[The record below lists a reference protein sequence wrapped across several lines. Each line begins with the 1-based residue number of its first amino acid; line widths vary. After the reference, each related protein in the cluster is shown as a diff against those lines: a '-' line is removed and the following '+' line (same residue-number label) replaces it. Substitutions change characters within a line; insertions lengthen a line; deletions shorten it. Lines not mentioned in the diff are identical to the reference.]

1 MPDGANHVA
10 FAYSEDGKDRFTTV
24 YPNLNLLEGSEKY
37 TKDNPKIVSSS
48 LADNV
53 VYMDDVSVKNLKAG
67 TYTMSGKADAPW
79 TNHHT
84 NDANREDKVGLWLV
98 STKPEMDVNISLG
111 DTVPKTIEI
120 PKDGDYNVRVN
131 TYSNGTDVVTHS
143 FWDFKLEPGSTATPY
158 MASPSEVTAEDYPS
172 YIGTYTDNNS
182 NEQSTDPARYSWKKI
197 E

>member
-1 MPDGANHVA
+1 M
-10 FAYSEDGKDRFTTV
+10 
-24 YPNLNLLEGSEKY
+24 LEGSKKY

-48 LADNV
+48 AWDGYAML
-53 VYMDDVSVKNLKAG
+53 DDVFAKNLKAG

-79 TNHHT
+79 TNHST
-84 NDANREDKVGLWLV
+84 NDANRKDKVGLWLV

-158 MASPSEVTAEDYPS
+158 MPSPSEATAEDYPS